1 VGKDPTLWPK
11 EIAVLARMNE
21 RRTRRRISN
30 IFDTGMLLLFPR
42 VPYFRLVCVNR
53 PLLSLLL

>member
-1 VGKDPTLWPK
+1 
-11 EIAVLARMNE
+11 
-21 RRTRRRISN
+21 
-30 IFDTGMLLLFPR
+30 MLLLFPR